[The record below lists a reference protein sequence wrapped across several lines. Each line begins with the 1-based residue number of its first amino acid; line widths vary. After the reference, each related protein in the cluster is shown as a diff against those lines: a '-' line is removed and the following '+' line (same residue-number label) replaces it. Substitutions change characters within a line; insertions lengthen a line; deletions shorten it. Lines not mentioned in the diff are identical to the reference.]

1 MKLWGK
7 LIWDSG
13 VLFFYNLFSFLI
25 TYFPDKNELNVFDID
40 GKPPYVEVG
49 MHIYSITNIDS
60 SLQVWL

>member
-1 MKLWGK
+1 MGK
-7 LIWDSG
+7 THMGQWCFI
-13 VLFFYNLFSFLI
+13 FYNLFSFLI
-25 TYFPDKNELNVFDID
+25 RYFPDKNELNVFDID